1 MSMYMSMRIRW
12 ERIRTNTYRSY
23 LSIAFWPNLG
33 VGRKISI
40 LEILEYSSV

>member
-1 MSMYMSMRIRW
+1 MCMNMRIGW
-12 ERIRTNTYRSY
+12 GHIRINTLRSY